1 MDSIIRQLFVR
12 VHARYACSPCAADLA
27 AFSGWLLAGGYSS
40 HYAQRLVFR
49 TKRALEAARLPSDH
63 FWTADQLHRAFFRF
77 HPRRDYRHAQQAWTQ
92 FLCSCGRFAP
102 HEKPTPH
109 AQVIDAYV
117 EYLQELCGLAP
128 DTIKNH
134 RWQTGAFLQSALHHG
149 EGMAALSA
157 VRIERYVQQRSRTV
171 SRASLRQ
178 TVEVLRAFL
187 RFCFARKLISTRLDE
202 IDRPV
207 LFRDGRPPRALPWS
221 CIQRFLRSIDRTDRT
236 GRRDLTLLHLMAHYG
251 LRPGEIVR
259 LRRESI
265 NWSDSTLTVEQ
276 TKTRSWLILPL
287 GSQTLRLLE
296 RYLRPRPVG
305 SLAGVLFPAACAPHR
320 PMTKYSVSQVFRT
333 RARRS
338 GLTLAHASAYSL
350 RHSFAMR
357 LFARGVGIK
366 AIGDLMGHG
375 SIVSTAVYL
384 RLQSEVLREVALPVP
399 TARAGG
405 AA

>member
-1 MDSIIRQLFVR
+1 MDPIIRQLFVR

-27 AFSGWLLAGGYSS
+27 AFASWLMNSGYNA

-49 TKRALEAARLPSDH
+49 TKRALETARFTSDH
-63 FWTADQLHRAFFRF
+63 FWTAEQLLRAFSRF
-77 HPRRDYRHAQQAWTQ
+77 HPRRPYRHARHAWTQ
-92 FLCSCGRFAP
+92 FLHSRGRLASQ
-102 HEKPTPH
+102 EKPMPH
-109 AQVIDAYV
+109 AHIVDAYADH
-117 EYLQELCGLAP
+117 LRDLCGLAT

-134 RWQTGAFLQSALHHG
+134 RWQVGAFLQSALRHK

-157 VRIERYVQQRSRTV
+157 LRIERYVQQRSRAV

-187 RFCFARKLISTRLDE
+187 RFCFDRELITTRLDE

-207 LFRDGRPPRALPWS
+207 LFRDERPPRALPWS
-221 CIQRFLRSIDRTDRT
+221 CIQRLLQSIDRRDRT
-236 GRRDLTLLHLMAHYG
+236 GWRDFMLLHLMAHYG

-259 LRRESI
+259 LRWESI
-265 NWSDSTLTVEQ
+265 NWNEQTLQVEQ
-276 TKTRSWLILPL
+276 SKTHSWLLLPL
-287 GSQTLRLLE
+287 SRPTLRLLE
-296 RYLRPRPVG
+296 RYLRSRRGG
-305 SLAGVLFPAACAPHR
+305 SLTGVLFPAACAPQR
-320 PMTKYSVSQVFRT
+320 PMTKFSVSQMFRT

-338 GLTLAHASAYSL
+338 GLPLAHASAYSL

-366 AIGDLMGHG
+366 VIGDLMGHG
-375 SIVSTAVYL
+375 SIVSTSVYL
-384 RLQSEVLREVALPVP
+384 RLQSDVLREVALPVP